1 MKSLDVEKFK
11 VPGVKNRIPTS
22 PLKLK
27 KFNHIMSPKNWTKI
41 SCRNKGKLDDEW
53 RNEEMKTVTS
63 DREMVVKDYWPLVLF
78 CK

>member
-27 KFNHIMSPKNWTKI
+27 KFNHIMSPKN
-41 SCRNKGKLDDEW
+41 
-53 RNEEMKTVTS
+53 
-63 DREMVVKDYWPLVLF
+63 
-78 CK
+78 